1 MGRYGF
7 FLRRRFVPRHLVK
20 YLPRRPY
27 LQTSQL
33 QAFCRACS
41 TGYRL
46 PTTAEYG
53 SVAPCILASD
63 TGSFGYYQDIGV
75 APGPNGCNCKWNG
88 GWCGQLSI
96 DTMAWIAFL
105 MLHDVPEA
113 AVDDL
118 CFAEAGPRMRRLF
131 PADDLCDI
139 LRCYTSRHSC
149 KWLGCRRHGYVSP
162 LRLQRGLLWVTCR
175 LHMHR
180 HLLERS
186 HNGYMQCTAVFAPHC
201 ISWRSRCIT
210 TLLFCRLAHRVTI
223 ALEMEIITFVPRE
236 RLGLRII

>member
-1 MGRYGF
+1 
-7 FLRRRFVPRHLVK
+7 
-20 YLPRRPY
+20 
-27 LQTSQL
+27 
-33 QAFCRACS
+33 
-41 TGYRL
+41 
-46 PTTAEYG
+46 
-53 SVAPCILASD
+53 VAPCILASD

-118 CFAEAGPRMRRLF
+118 CFAEARPRMRRLF

-139 LRCYTSRHSC
+139 LRSYTSRHSC

-210 TLLFCRLAHRVTI
+210 TLRFLQACPPGYYCPGDGNYYVCPAGTFGSSYYLTSSSCSGSCLAGYYCGAGSTSSTGTVT
-223 ALEMEIITFVPRE
+223 R
-236 RLGLRII
+236 GLRGNR